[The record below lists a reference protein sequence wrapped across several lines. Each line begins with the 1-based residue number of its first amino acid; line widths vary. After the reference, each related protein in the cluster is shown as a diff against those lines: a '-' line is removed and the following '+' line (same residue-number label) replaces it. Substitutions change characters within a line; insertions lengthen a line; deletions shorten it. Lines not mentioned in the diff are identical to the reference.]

1 MPRLNER
8 IMQRKNVVMNHA
20 HIERLPNMTAN
31 WGCIVELRIGLS
43 ANPITVK
50 YQAIICSIKSSH
62 F

>member
-1 MPRLNER
+1 
-8 IMQRKNVVMNHA
+8 MNHA